1 MTGIKMIAAE
11 RKRQIDEE
19 GYTLDHDSSH
29 VDGELAFLACYYA
42 QPCMMIRRDVSGD
55 RFIIHPDEFRHET
68 GWNVPDRHQH
78 DRNRQ
83 LAIAGALIAA
93 ELDRRLAEASHA

>member
-1 MTGIKMIAAE
+1 MIGVEMIAAE
-11 RKRQIDEE
+11 RQRQIEKE
-19 GYTLDHDSSH
+19 GYTLEHDANH

-42 QPCMMIRRDVSGD
+42 MPCMMLRPEGKEVYVIR
-55 RFIIHPDEFRHET
+55 PDEFKDET
-68 GWNVPDRHQH
+68 GWNIPDRHQH